1 MRVQYLSKKNI
12 KEIVKSLE
20 LRKDVNKAIIDLL
33 RNAESVKAVS
43 ESKYEVI
50 VADNLPLLFKGPRYS
65 GYAPTLFI
73 VNYMYA
79 KGVRLLPMVVVDEGA
94 VDPLMRGADV
104 MIPGIRRVLTPFSVG
119 DFVAV
124 LEPSERYA
132 IVVGY
137 ALIDSSTIAPG
148 VKGKGLR
155 NLTWL
160 NDDLWKLCME
170 IARSESK

>member
-1 MRVQYLSKKNI
+1 MRVQYLSKKSI

-20 LRKDVNKAIIDLL
+20 LRKDVDKAIVDLL
-33 RNAESVKAVS
+33 REAESVKLVS
-43 ESKYEVI
+43 EGRYEVI
-50 VADNLPLLFKGPRYS
+50 VADSLPLLFKGPRYS
-65 GYAPTLFI
+65 EYAPTLFI

-79 KGVRLLPMVVVDEGA
+79 KGIKLIPMVVVDEGA

-119 DFVAV
+119 NFVAV

-148 VKGKGLR
+148 VRGKGLR

-160 NDDLWKLCME
+160 NDDLWRLCME
-170 IARSESK
+170 IARSKSK